1 MLQRKPWEYT
11 EKSDVQNRGV
21 MMAYKNGYGKL
32 MTDILKKIRCLPGHE
47 PIV

>member
-21 MMAYKNGYGKL
+21 MMAYKNGFVKL
-32 MTDILKKIRCLPGHE
+32 MTDI
-47 PIV
+47 